1 MDPKYS
7 IGQKVK
13 IITLIDGYGRI
24 DPRVTDWVGQTGEII
39 NLYYISGS
47 EIWEKTLRMADVYS
61 YDVQLDDGDI
71 VRGIPEIGLEPVK
84 LTPG

>member
-24 DPRVTDWVGQTGEII
+24 DPRVTDWVGQTGEIV

-47 EIWEKTLRMADVYS
+47 EIWEKTLRMVDVYS
-61 YDVQLDDGDI
+61 YDVRLDDGDI
-71 VRGIPEIGLEPVK
+71 VRGIPEIGLEACPF
-84 LTPG
+84 